1 MQLKKNQNLS
11 QRKSNNLKV
20 KLILLN
26 LLKLVLKRKEHL
38 ILLHMF

>member
-20 KLILLN
+20 RLILLN

>member
-20 KLILLN
+20 KRILLN
-26 LLKLVLKRKEHL
+26 LLKLA
-38 ILLHMF
+38 